1 MGDKLPLEI
10 DVRVIPTQNN
20 EQSWYPFSIKSL
32 SDSMEIESPRYCG
45 DTCDDA
51 WEDIWNDKVSGISG
65 G

>member
-1 MGDKLPLEI
+1 MGDKLPPEI
-10 DVRVIPTQNN
+10 DVKMIPTGNDDQVRY
-20 EQSWYPFSIKSL
+20 QFVIKPL

-45 DTCDDA
+45 DICDEI